1 MEEVATISA
10 PFESAATTELEKRTV
25 LSLMLAFLGGA
36 FVINSFVIDLIAG
49 SEKGLGEIS
58 GFIGAVLLGA
68 PLVALAVKDL
78 INGKVFIAELAA
90 LAVIASFAL
99 GQYKTSGVLA
109 FFLLASQLIERR
121 TALGAR
127 ASIESLMKLTPTK
140 ASVVLEDGTEVE
152 CEVGKLAV
160 GQTVRVRPGD
170 NIPADGTI
178 LTGTSS
184 LNQANITGESLPVDK
199 VPGDSVFAG
208 TTNITGSLDI
218 KVTRVGEDTT
228 LGKVQELI
236 LEAEAS
242 KTPIMSLIDQYA
254 GYYTPF
260 ILVVSFLVFF
270 FTRDLTKVITVLVMA
285 CPSALILATPTA
297 MVAALATAARRGV
310 LIKNVRDLE
319 TAGLLN
325 AFVFDKTGTLTTGKL
340 AVVRVGTIDGVEAE
354 QLLNMAA
361 SVERYSNHPTAK
373 AVVEIAAEADIELAE
388 ISDFR
393 EEVGQGVSATI
404 DGETVLIGR
413 KSYLEDKHVDFT
425 ELDKSLAEDTS
436 GFSMLFVAHGAKA
449 IGWMG
454 LEDRTRPEARQAI
467 HELRDIGADR
477 TIILTGDNESIARRI
492 AHEMACNEYQAHC
505 LPETKLKLV
514 NQMREEGYK
523 VAVVGDGVNDAPA
536 LTAGDIG
543 IAMGAAGSDIA
554 LNSSSI
560 VLMNNEL
567 NRLPLIV
574 RLSRKV
580 KWVVTQ
586 NIVLGLL
593 YVIGG
598 ISIAILGMVGPTLA
612 AFLINIGSLIVI
624 FNSARLIRLGES
636 IEQSP
641 ETQ

>member
-1 MEEVATISA
+1 MEEVATIFA
-10 PFESAATTELEKRTV
+10 PPEAAATTELEKKTV

-36 FVINSFVIDLIAG
+36 FVINSFIIDLIAG
-49 SEKGLGEIS
+49 PEKGLGEIS

-68 PLVALAVKDL
+68 PLVVLAVKDL

-99 GQYKTSGVLA
+99 GHYKTSGVLA

-127 ASIESLMKLTPTK
+127 ASIESLMKLTPTT
-140 ASVVLEDGTEVE
+140 AQVVLEDGTEIE
-152 CEVGKLAV
+152 REVSELSIGE
-160 GQTVRVRPGD
+160 TVRVRPGD
-170 NIPADGTI
+170 NIAADGKI
-178 LTGTSS
+178 VSGTSS
-184 LNQANITGESLPVDK
+184 VNQANITGESLPVDK
-199 VPGDSVFAG
+199 TPGDKVFAG

-218 KVTRVGEDTT
+218 EVTSVGEDTT
-228 LGKVQELI
+228 LGKVQDLI

-242 KTPIMSLIDQYA
+242 KTPIMSLIDKYA

-260 ILVVSFLVFF
+260 ILVVSFLVYF

-310 LIKNVRDLE
+310 LIKNIRDLE
-319 TAGLLN
+319 TAGHLD
-325 AFVFDKTGTLTTGKL
+325 AFIFDKTGTLTTGKL
-340 AVVRVGTIDGVEAE
+340 AVVRVGTIAGMDVEE
-354 QLLNMAA
+354 LLKAAA

-388 ISDFR
+388 VNDFK
-393 EEVGQGVSATI
+393 EDIGKGVSASV
-404 DGETVLIGR
+404 DGDVILVGR
-413 KSYLEDKHVDFT
+413 RTYLEEKGVEFT
-425 ELDKSLAEDTS
+425 QLDKDVDEDIS
-436 GFSMLFVAHGAKA
+436 GFSMLYIAQDSRA

-454 LEDRTRPEARQAI
+454 LEDRTRPEAREAI
-467 HELRDIGADR
+467 QQLRETGAER
-477 TIILTGDNESIARRI
+477 TIILTGDNESIAKRI
-492 AHEMACNEYQAHC
+492 AREMACNEYQAQC

-514 NQMREEGYK
+514 NEMREEGYK

-567 NRLPLIV
+567 NRLPLII

-593 YVIGG
+593 YVAGG
-598 ISIAILGMVGPTLA
+598 VSLAILGLVGPALA
-612 AFLINIGSLIVI
+612 ALLINIGSLIVI
-624 FNSARLIRLGES
+624 FNSARLVRLGEE
-636 IEQSP
+636 IEDAV
-641 ETQ
+641 EAE